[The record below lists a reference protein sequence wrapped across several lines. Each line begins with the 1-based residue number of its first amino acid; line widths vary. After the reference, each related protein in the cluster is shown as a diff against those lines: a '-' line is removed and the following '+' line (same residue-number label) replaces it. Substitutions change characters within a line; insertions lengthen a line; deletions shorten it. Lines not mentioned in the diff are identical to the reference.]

1 MRYKFFGLVVCI
13 LILNLGLSG
22 CGQSVNVT
30 NVERTNTFGYKG
42 VGEAAAR
49 SGYDF
54 LLVTVKMKAEDL
66 ASSMGDMSLRDG
78 DGNTYPCAGL
88 FSSQFIFEV
97 PESAEDLV
105 LVVKDK
111 GEAPLK

>member
-1 MRYKFFGLVVCI
+1 MRQKFYVLVVFT
-13 LILNLGLSG
+13 LILSLFLSG
-22 CGQSVNVT
+22 CGQSVKVT

-54 LLVTVKMKAEDL
+54 LLITLKTKEDL
-66 ASSMGDMSLRDG
+66 ASSIGDMSLKDG
-78 DGNTYPCAGL
+78 DGNIYPCAGL

-105 LVVKDK
+105 LVVNGV

>member
-1 MRYKFFGLVVCI
+1 MKQKSYI
-13 LILNLGLSG
+13 LIIYMLILSLALSG
-22 CGQSVNVT
+22 CGQTVKVT

-42 VGEAAAR
+42 VGEATAR

-54 LLVTVKMKAEDL
+54 LLITVKTKEDL
-66 ASSMGDMSLRDG
+66 ASSIGDMSLKDG
-78 DGNTYPCAGL
+78 DGNIYPCAGL

-105 LVVKDK
+105 LVVNGV